1 MLARTLIGLQEEGD
15 ETADQAVEEARL
27 GQREAE
33 PLVALDLGA
42 QFGLARLGLDRSVEH
57 RSNARAGARCTTAGA
72 DAERDRA
79 SSVLAL
85 LDDRFR
91 RAEQRV
97 NRTQEVK

>member
-15 ETADQAVEEARL
+15 ETADEAVEEGGL

-42 QFGLARLGLDRSVEH
+42 QFGLAGLGLNRSVEH
-57 RSNARAGARCTTAGA
+57 RSDARARARGSATGA

-79 SSVLAL
+79 TGVLAL
-85 LDDRFR
+85 LDDRCR

-97 NRTQEVK
+97 ERGQEV